1 MAGVS
6 AARVRIAL
14 QRVYTFILLTPS
26 LSLSLSLSLTIPSP
40 QANRPTYI
48 LRRVV
53 AASEGSHLSKDLTI
67 TTSMARYDEVFE
79 SADISYGV
87 GAAGTCSS
95 ASSATANAV
104 SSSPASASAVAL
116 DLAPLGS
123 SSGEEVGYDKH
134 VCFGYNTNAGCSGAK
149 APIPLYSNAKV
160 TTTCS
165 DCYAALD
172 ADVFVNITIKGW
184 KLESLA
190 AGFINVNLNSSAVLD
205 AKASAQWS
213 VGIDKTLKLVA
224 TDYLLDFKIGPVPF
238 MLFFDVPLEVKGDLT
253 FNTAAEVT
261 LGVTSGIALGS
272 TYVSWDPTR
281 HWQHTKPEFVPSLTP
296 QLATSASLDAT
307 ADIQLMPSFNV
318 HFDRIFSYSLTANP
332 SLHAEITGSK
342 ASGKICMTSTY
353 V

>member
-1 MAGVS
+1 M
-6 AARVRIAL
+6 
-14 QRVYTFILLTPS
+14 
-26 LSLSLSLSLTIPSP
+26 
-40 QANRPTYI
+40 
-48 LRRVV
+48 
-53 AASEGSHLSKDLTI
+53 
-67 TTSMARYDEVFE
+67 
-79 SADISYGV
+79 
-87 GAAGTCSS
+87 
-95 ASSATANAV
+95 SSATNKTSLNGFSQF
-104 SSSPASASAVAL
+104 SSLKPHCELLLDLPLPRSPAVTLYRESECRTNAGCDPAWLAAMNAWAKGARTTMLRALLPLLLALCPDATATVSGPTPPSFAAAL
-116 DLAPLGS
+116 DLAPRGRK
-123 SSGEEVGYDKH
+123 SGGEVGYDKH

-190 AGFINVNLNSSAVLD
+190 AGFTNVNLNSSAVFD